1 MPSLLDAFQ
10 NGTLSPGDGYVAGPS
25 PDGSATLMN
34 LLRGLLGPTQQQAQM
49 QNMANSAQ
57 IVPISADEAARA
69 TAQQQPQLGANPQIV
84 PISADEAQ
92 RAYAQQ
98 GLNAPSAQPPI
109 LRAPVM
115 PAQSGYGGTST
126 GVASGGPSLVSSLVN
141 VPPVAQVNAEDD
153 PNTPGLSPRDMSFNP
168 TGGGLIGAL
177 QQGASDPGTA
187 KSLLSSFADQ
197 AKSVGE
203 KLTNLSPNASQA
215 LIASGLT
222 MLAGNDGTRNLG
234 QLVGLG
240 GISGLNSYNAN
251 REQQAQMAL
260 AAQKLQQTA
269 QQQGFENALAAR
281 KQLWEEGKPVSVGL
295 DQSLINPRT
304 GQAVVQAQPGVA
316 RTAEVQGPDGNTYT
330 VQLDRGGNIVGQP
343 LLKSNPNVGPL
354 GDPQQKT
361 VNDAQTAAASARQTY
376 QNTAYLAN
384 QLATAPDFASGF
396 GASVND
402 TLTKLTGNKDAGQQL
417 RGQLSQFA
425 NSSILG
431 ELPPG
436 SASDK
441 DIQLVRNGVPSDT
454 ASKETW
460 QSYLSAVGRV
470 QQVAALYQNAKSD
483 YVTAN
488 RGDLGPLKRDATVN
502 GVQYPAG
509 TTFAQALTGQA
520 PQQQQSSSGGAVPYS
535 AALAEARRRGLIK

>member
-1 MPSLLDAFQ
+1 MASLLDLIAQ
-10 NGTLSPGDGYVAGPS
+10 YGNGPNNPYATQQPQAVTPAADSTPAVPVSTLIDLLGRSSNNPYANMGGAPATVSASPVA
-25 PDGSATLMN
+25 
-34 LLRGLLGPTQQQAQM
+34 GLLGPMGFGSAAIPQGAPMVAPAPATTASAAPQAAALPPIQIGQAQGAPDVTVDD
-49 QNMANSAQ
+49 QGHASDAW
-57 IVPISADEAARA
+57 
-69 TAQQQPQLGANPQIV
+69 QP
-84 PISADEAQ
+84 
-92 RAYAQQ
+92 
-98 GLNAPSAQPPI
+98 
-109 LRAPVM
+109 
-115 PAQSGYGGTST
+115 
-126 GVASGGPSLVSSLVN
+126 
-141 VPPVAQVNAEDD
+141 D
-153 PNTPGLSPRDMSFNP
+153 PN
-168 TGGGLIGAL
+168 GGGLIGAL
-177 QQGASDPGTA
+177 QQGASNPSAA
-187 KSLLSSFADQ
+187 KSLLSTFADQ

-260 AAQKLQQTA
+260 ATQKLQQTA

-295 DQSLINPRT
+295 DQSLVNPHT
-304 GQAVVQAQPGVA
+304 GQAIVQAQPGVA

-343 LLKSNPNVGPL
+343 LLKSNPNIGPL

-384 QLATAPDFASGF
+384 QLAAAPDFASGF

-488 RGDLGPLKRDATVN
+488 RGDLGPLKRDATIN
-502 GVQYPAG
+502 GIQYPAG

-520 PQQQQSSSGGAVPYS
+520 PQQQQSSAGGAVPYS

>member
-1 MPSLLDAFQ
+1 MASLLDLIAQ
-10 NGTLSPGDGYVAGPS
+10 YGNGPNNPY
-25 PDGSATLMN
+25 AT
-34 LLRGLLGPTQQQAQM
+34 
-49 QNMANSAQ
+49 
-57 IVPISADEAARA
+57 
-69 TAQQQPQLGANPQIV
+69 QQPQAVAPAADSTPAVPVSTLIDLLGRSSNNPYANMGAAVTAAPPATGLIGPMGFGGGGALQTADVSGAPQFPPSIV
-84 PISADEAQ
+84 AAQKAADARGEAEYWAARTPQDRAATAAAIGYTPQPQTNDLQIGSAAGAPDVTVDS
-92 RAYAQQ
+92 Q
-98 GLNAPSAQPPI
+98 GNASDAWQPN
-109 LRAPVM
+109 
-115 PAQSGYGGTST
+115 SK
-126 GVASGGPSLVSSLVN
+126 
-141 VPPVAQVNAEDD
+141 
-153 PNTPGLSPRDMSFNP
+153 
-168 TGGGLIGAL
+168 GGGLIGAL
-177 QQGASDPGTA
+177 QQGASDPSAA
-187 KSLLSSFADQ
+187 KSLLSTFADQ

-269 QQQGFENALAAR
+269 QQQGFDNALAAR
-281 KQLWEEGKPVSVGL
+281 KQMWEEGKPVSVGL

-304 GQAVVQAQPGVA
+304 GQAIVQAQPGVA
-316 RTAEVQGPDGNTYT
+316 RTAEIQGPDGNTYT
-330 VQLDRGGNIVGQP
+330 VQLDRTGNIVGQP

-384 QLATAPDFASGF
+384 QLSTAPDFASGF

-425 NSSILG
+425 NSSILS

-460 QSYLSAVGRV
+460 QSYLTAVGRV

-488 RGDLGPLKRDATVN
+488 RGDLGPLKRDATIN
-502 GVQYPAG
+502 GIQYPAG

-520 PQQQQSSSGGAVPYS
+520 PQQQQSSAGGAVPYS